1 MSTNVVK
8 WVFIVLTAIIIVG
21 GIVYMESGAKTP
33 VPLGVGQTDTIAEK
47 KNVASVSGVTKEEGT
62 PVTPS
67 PIQMASPIPTQS
79 MKQKTYSTPP
89 VITIDPKKTYS
100 ATMVTSAGTMKIRLN
115 ASEAPITVNNFV
127 FLAREGFYANTIF
140 HRILSGFMIQGGD
153 PTGTGMGSPGYR
165 FNDEPVTREYT
176 RGTIAMANSGP
187 NTNGS
192 QFFIMHADYGLP
204 KQYVIFGSIDPSDT
218 ESLKTLDALAST
230 PVVESASGE
239 PSKPVN
245 PPSISAVTIIEEK

>member
-1 MSTNVVK
+1 MSTNVLK
-8 WVFIVLTAIIIVG
+8 WVVIGFTAIIIVG
-21 GIVYMESGAKTP
+21 GIVYMESQGRTN
-33 VPLGVGQTDTIAEK
+33 VPLGVGQTDNAVEEK
-47 KNVASVSGVTKEEGT
+47 KET
-62 PVTPS
+62 TPS
-67 PIQMASPIPTQS
+67 GETKGERVETVPSSTQTEKPTQTQT
-79 MKQKTYSTPP
+79 MKQKTYSVPP
-89 VITIDPKKTYS
+89 AMTIDVKKTYS
-100 ATMVTSAGTMKIRLN
+100 ATMVTSDGTMKIRLN
-115 ASEAPITVNNFV
+115 ATEAPVTVNNFV

-192 QFFIMHADYGLP
+192 QFFIMHADYALP

-218 ESLKTLDALAST
+218 ESLKTLDALAAT
-230 PVVESASGE
+230 PVTQSSSGE

-245 PPSISAVTIIEEK
+245 PPSVSSVTIEEK